1 MNQKNES
8 NSERENMG
16 TLERKKLTLLM
27 EMLESYIIFEE
38 AYLVV
43 PCELITQLVLPG
55 ESSIC
60 PGSPWMF
67 MRRFLLLRSFFCFL
81 F

>member
-43 PCELITQLVLPG
+43 PCELITQLVLLGERALFVPALPG
-55 ESSIC
+55 CS
-60 PGSPWMF
+60 
-67 MRRFLLLRSFFCFL
+67 
-81 F
+81 